1 MPTQTPSDELAEVRA
16 QIARLRAREA
26 ELSSLLLLLPS
37 EPLPRTR
44 PGWPIRRQP
53 SGDGASLRH

>member
-16 QIARLRAREA
+16 QIARLRRREA
-26 ELSSLLLLLPS
+26 QLSSMLAMSAS

-44 PGWPIRRQP
+44 PGWSIRRHP
-53 SGDGASLRH
+53 SGQSASLRH